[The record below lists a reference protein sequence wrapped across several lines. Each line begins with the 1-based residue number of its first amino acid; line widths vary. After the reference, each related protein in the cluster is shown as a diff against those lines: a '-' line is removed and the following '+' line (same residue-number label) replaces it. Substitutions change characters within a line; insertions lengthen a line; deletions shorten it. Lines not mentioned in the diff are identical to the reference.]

1 MPFPYTNVATIAT
14 TEVSASRKLSGK
26 SKQTLASATQDCY
39 IAFDANSVSTT
50 GGFFV
55 KAGEQYIFDM
65 LYPTKIAAIRSSQ
78 DGRLS
83 IMEMG
88 DVILQVTE
96 TATFTGDANI
106 KLLDIA
112 TAFDSDASIKAVLS
126 DTYSSDSSL
135 KAVIPATITSDTN
148 LKISVSATATGDTNL
163 KSADLSSTWT
173 GNASLT

>member
-14 TEVSASRKLSGK
+14 TTTSASRKLSGK

-96 TATFTGDANI
+96 TAT
-106 KLLDIA
+106 
-112 TAFDSDASIKAVLS
+112 
-126 DTYSSDSSL
+126 
-135 KAVIPATITSDTN
+135 ITSDTN